1 MPDNSIVHIIDDDDA
16 MRDSL
21 SFLFKSAG
29 IQVATYENAIAFLD
43 GQQNLKTGC
52 IVTDIRMPQVSGLD
66 LLKKLKN
73 DNPNL
78 PVIVI
83 TGHGDI
89 PLAVEAMKCGAR
101 DFIEKPF
108 DDVQLLS
115 AVKSALIHQKSD
127 QKRQSQ
133 QSAIVERLAR
143 LSSREREVL
152 TGLIAGHPNKKIAYD
167 LGISPRTIEIYRANV
182 MTKMDA
188 GSLSELIRMTLIVK
202 IDDISS

>member
-182 MTKMDA
+182 MTKMEA